1 MRLDAIKRPDPL
13 VLLCVAATVCVA
25 WSAVGA
31 ADYAI
36 WLFET
41 SLGVAGIVLLALT
54 RRQFPFSALVYL
66 LVGIHF
72 AVLAAGGKYTYEA
85 VPLGNWLR
93 DLLNLSRNPFDR
105 IGHFFQGFVPA
116 IIAREVLLRTTQLQ
130 RGTMVNFLA
139 VCFCLAFSASYELI
153 EWQIVV
159 WFYPNAGPQWLGM
172 QGDPWDAQ
180 QDMLRALIGATAAML
195 TLSRVHDR
203 SMAALAT
210 GKESR

>member
-1 MRLDAIKRPDPL
+1 MTAMKRPDPL
-13 VLLCVAATVCVA
+13 FSLCVATALCLA
-25 WSAVGA
+25 WSAVGT
-31 ADYAI
+31 ADYAV
-36 WLFET
+36 WLFEVA
-41 SLGVAGIVLLALT
+41 LGVAGIVTLVLT
-54 RRQFPFSALVYL
+54 RRQFPFSTLVYL

-93 DLLNLSRNPFDR
+93 DLLHLSRNPFDR

-116 IIAREVLLRTTQLQ
+116 LIAREVLLRTTPLQ
-130 RGTMVNFLA
+130 RGRMVNFLA
-139 VCFCLAFSASYELI
+139 VCFCLALSAFYELL

-180 QDMLRALIGATAAML
+180 QDMLRALIGATVAVLA
-195 TLSRVHDR
+195 LSRVHDR
-203 SMAALAT
+203 SMAALVA
-210 GKESR
+210 GKKSK